1 MQQREEKQL
10 EASIESLISRVA
22 QLKNSLHSFIFKLE
36 NEYDRLAWPS
46 VLDNFALLSGQLNTI
61 NKLLRNEKTPSFRN
75 QVIIPLLLS
84 PDRDEELAKLTE
96 QRVPVFSH
104 EIVPDHL
111 RTKPDPEVEEQEKQL
126 SAEAARIGPD
136 VAQKQIQTLNKL
148 CSNLLEKLNN
158 PREDRDTESAAM
170 RQNKPSFN
178 PADTTA
184 LVAAVGF
191 GKGLA
196 KCRPPGPVAPGQPGQ
211 GPMMSG
217 GPTLQQVTIA
227 GSSGQ
232 QTAIGAP
239 GPPQQPGQP
248 AIPYSWSNQMKC
260 SLAPE
265 RRIPGLWAEVS
276 GAGAQTDGE
285 DLLQLDVSTQGSW
298 YLAPEPLK
306 GPFWEPHYKL
316 IQCHLLHNVVGIVAL
331 PGVKELLTVGEGP
344 TDCLEQEFA
353 QCFPVDLWL

>member
-1 MQQREEKQL
+1 MQQREEKHL

-36 NEYDRLAWPS
+36 NEYDRLTWPS

-111 RTKPDPEVEEQEKQL
+111 RTKPDPEVEEQEKQF
-126 SAEAARIGPD
+126 SAEAARIGPE

-158 PREDRDTESAAM
+158 PREDRETESAAL

-191 GKGLA
+191 GKGLS

-211 GPMMSG
+211 GPMMTG

-227 GSSGQ
+227 GSSNQ
-232 QTAIGAP
+232 QAAIGGP
-239 GPPQQPGQP
+239 VPPQQAGQP
-248 AIPYSWSNQMKC
+248 GKMPSNIKTNIKSASMQHPY
-260 SLAPE
+260 
-265 RRIPGLWAEVS
+265 R
-276 GAGAQTDGE
+276 
-285 DLLQLDVSTQGSW
+285 
-298 YLAPEPLK
+298 
-306 GPFWEPHYKL
+306 
-316 IQCHLLHNVVGIVAL
+316 
-331 PGVKELLTVGEGP
+331 
-344 TDCLEQEFA
+344 
-353 QCFPVDLWL
+353 